1 MNSFDKIY
9 QRIDSLFQ
17 HGLINFAI
25 TMAIVFII
33 VVIVNKI
40 INKIIAKKFPDPL
53 KRVFPTK
60 IKKAVLIALILI
72 IALSEFSAMQ
82 SVMTTLLASGG
93 IIAVVIGL
101 ASQEAASN
109 LINGFMIM
117 SYKPYSIGDL
127 VNVKEYNVTGT
138 VIDISMRHSI
148 IETFEKTQV
157 IIPNTVMN
165 KAIIENIS
173 NVKNQKANYLF
184 IEVSYESDIHR
195 AIEIIQEEGYKHPLC
210 LDGRNKTQKRKKE
223 PTVKVHCVEFNTSG
237 IQLRA
242 TLLSKD
248 STTGF
253 QLLSD
258 LRIKI
263 KERFDSEGIEI
274 PYPHQVIISDK
285 EINSEKK
292 ETSTNPQD

>member
-1 MNSFDKIY
+1 MNSFDQVY

-17 HGLINFAI
+17 HGLIS
-25 TMAIVFII
+25 FII
-33 VVIVNKI
+33 TLVTVLIFVFIVNKI
-40 INKIIAKKFPDPL
+40 ANKVIKKKFPDPL

-60 IKKAVLIALILI
+60 IKKVVLVALILI
-72 IALSEFSAMQ
+72 VVLSELSAMQ
-82 SVMTTLLASGG
+82 SILTTLLASGG

-127 VNVKEYNVTGT
+127 VNVKEYNVTGR
-138 VIDISMRHSI
+138 VVDISMRHSI

-157 IIPNTVMN
+157 IIPNTIMN
-165 KAIIENIS
+165 KAIIENVS
-173 NVKNQKANYLF
+173 NVKNNQKANYLYV
-184 IEVSYESDIHR
+184 EVSYECDIQR

-210 LDGRNKTQKRKKE
+210 LDGRTKAQKKRKE
-223 PTVKVHCVEFNTSG
+223 PTVAVHCVEFNASG

-242 TLLSKD
+242 TVLSKD
-248 STTGF
+248 SSTGF

-258 LRIKI
+258 LRLNIK
-263 KERFDSEGIEI
+263 KRFDEEGIEI
-274 PYPHQVIISDK
+274 PYPHQVVISETQKNSDNI
-285 EINSEKK
+285 EITE
-292 ETSTNPQD
+292 